1 VTAPVTLRIP
11 HARPYHG
18 VARLVVGGLAARLE
32 VSFEDLEDIQ
42 LALES
47 VLDEDGYA
55 AGPDVAVEVGFGDDA
70 LELGIG
76 PLNGERL
83 RDDLAR
89 ETDETVGLRRLLAT
103 VVRDV
108 SIEKRPDGEWLR
120 LEKGVHIHPPS

>member
-1 VTAPVTLRIP
+1 MTGPITLRIP

-32 VSFEDLEDIQ
+32 LSYEDLEDVQ

-47 VLDEDGYA
+47 VLEEDGYA
-55 AGPDVAVEVGFGDDA
+55 VGPDVAVELGFDEDA

-83 RDDLAR
+83 RDDLTR
-89 ETDETVGLRRLLAT
+89 ESDATIGLRRLLAT
-103 VVRDV
+103 VVGDASVER
-108 SIEKRPDGEWLR
+108 RPDGDWLR
-120 LEKGVHIHPPS
+120 LEKPVRLHAPS